1 MDNQF
6 TTLTKSYYDNF
17 LQYRLTGNASY
28 QNSYMSAEQGIQS
41 ILASLQ
47 DQVNSQNQQISS
59 FYSSDV
65 EGKLK
70 NIQSDMRSTQRNI
83 LSNSDEAV
91 AATMRNTSV
100 SQPISSS
107 VPTSYMIATGVLA
120 ATYVLLSMLQ

>member
-28 QNSYMSAEQGIQS
+28 QNSYMSAEQGIEA

-47 DQVNSQNQQISS
+47 DQVNTQNQQISN

-70 NIQSDMRSTQRNI
+70 TIQSDIRSAQRNI

-100 SQPISSS
+100 SQPISSG
-107 VPTSYMIATGVLA
+107 VPTSYMIATGALA
-120 ATYVLLSMLQ
+120 ATYVLLSLLQ